1 MISEKDLHLF
11 QDRHIG
17 ISKSDENKIL
27 KELNYESLEDLITN
41 TIPDDI
47 LMKTKLNLDEGKSEF
62 EALNE
67 LKEIMGKNLLKR
79 SLIGQGYYDTITPS
93 VILRNVFENP
103 AWYTQYTPYQ
113 AEIAQGRLEAL
124 FNYQTIIADL
134 TGLPIANASL
144 LDEATAA
151 AEAMTMSAEI
161 NKRKFSRRFLVADN
175 CHKQTIELVKT
186 KASVLNIEVVVQSPE
201 EFDLSDKPFG
211 LLLQYPDTRGNVD
224 FYEELISR
232 AKKDK
237 IIVTV
242 ATDLMALTKLKTP
255 ADIGADVA
263 VGNTQRFGVP
273 MGFGGPHAAFFA
285 TKDEY
290 KRKIPGR
297 IVGASK
303 DVAGKTAYR
312 LALQTREQHIRR
324 DKATSNICTSQV
336 LLAIMASMYGVYH
349 GPKGL
354 KVIAN
359 RIHSLAC
366 LFSEALSDAGYDI
379 LNKKFFDTISVKTD
393 KADSIRSDALK
404 KGFNLGGD
412 SSVLTIAFDEKS
424 NVEELKVLAT
434 AFGASEVKESFNSC
448 LEVSDLRTSA
458 YMRHPVFNS
467 YHTETEMMRYLRK
480 LELRDLSLAQSMISL
495 GSCTMK
501 LNAASEL
508 MPVSW
513 AETNS
518 LHPFIP
524 ENQAKGYM
532 QLFDDLEKWLCEITG
547 FDAVSLQPNSGAQGE
562 YAGLLAI
569 VGYHKANGDDHRNIC
584 IIPSSAHG
592 TNPASAVLAGMK
604 VVVTKCT
611 ENGDIDLE
619 DLREKAEKHKDN
631 LSALMITYPSTH
643 GVFETKIREICQV
656 IHDFGGQVYMDGAN
670 LNAQIGLAQPGKY
683 GADVMHMNL
692 HKTFAI
698 PHGGGGPGMGPIAV
712 SKHLADFLPSHPISS
727 VGGSKSI
734 GPVSAAGWG
743 SASILLISWM
753 YIRMMGG
760 NGLTRASEIAILSAN
775 YMAKRLDPHF
785 PVVFKGM
792 NATVAHECI
801 INLNE
806 VKKTADV
813 SVDDIAKRLIDY
825 GFHAPTVSW
834 PVPNTMMIEP
844 TESES
849 LKELDMFCDAM
860 ASIRD
865 EIREIENGTAAKGN
879 NVLSHAPHTASIICG
894 DIWDRPYSRNKAA
907 FPAEY
912 VRENKFWPYV
922 SRVDNVGGDR
932 NLICTC
938 PNISE
943 YE

>member
-67 LKEIMGKNLLKR
+67 LKEIMGKNILKR

-161 NKRKFSRRFLVADN
+161 NKRKFSRRFLVANN

-232 AKKDK
+232 AKQDK

-303 DVAGKTAYR
+303 DVTGKTAYR

-379 LNKKFFDTISVKTD
+379 LNKKFFDTISVKTE

-424 NVEELKVLAT
+424 NIEELKVLAT

-448 LEVSDLRTSA
+448 LEVSDLRTSD

-518 LHPFIP
+518 LHPYIP

-611 ENGDIDLE
+611 ENGDIDIE
-619 DLREKAEKHKDN
+619 DLREK
-631 LSALMITYPSTH
+631 S
-643 GVFETKIREICQV
+643 
-656 IHDFGGQVYMDGAN
+656 
-670 LNAQIGLAQPGKY
+670 
-683 GADVMHMNL
+683 
-692 HKTFAI
+692 
-698 PHGGGGPGMGPIAV
+698 
-712 SKHLADFLPSHPISS
+712 
-727 VGGSKSI
+727 
-734 GPVSAAGWG
+734 
-743 SASILLISWM
+743 
-753 YIRMMGG
+753 
-760 NGLTRASEIAILSAN
+760 
-775 YMAKRLDPHF
+775 
-785 PVVFKGM
+785 
-792 NATVAHECI
+792 
-801 INLNE
+801 
-806 VKKTADV
+806 
-813 SVDDIAKRLIDY
+813 
-825 GFHAPTVSW
+825 
-834 PVPNTMMIEP
+834 
-844 TESES
+844 
-849 LKELDMFCDAM
+849 
-860 ASIRD
+860 
-865 EIREIENGTAAKGN
+865 
-879 NVLSHAPHTASIICG
+879 
-894 DIWDRPYSRNKAA
+894 
-907 FPAEY
+907 
-912 VRENKFWPYV
+912 
-922 SRVDNVGGDR
+922 
-932 NLICTC
+932 
-938 PNISE
+938 
-943 YE
+943 

>member
-1 MISEKDLHLF
+1 MHLF
-11 QDRHIG
+11 
-17 ISKSDENKIL
+17 
-27 KELNYESLEDLITN
+27 
-41 TIPDDI
+41 
-47 LMKTKLNLDEGKSEF
+47 
-62 EALNE
+62 
-67 LKEIMGKNLLKR
+67 
-79 SLIGQGYYDTITPS
+79 
-93 VILRNVFENP
+93 
-103 AWYTQYTPYQ
+103 
-113 AEIAQGRLEAL
+113 
-124 FNYQTIIADL
+124 
-134 TGLPIANASL
+134 

-161 NKRKFSRRFLVADN
+161 NKRKFSRRFLVANN

-232 AKKDK
+232 AKQDK

-303 DVAGKTAYR
+303 DVTGKTAYR

-379 LNKKFFDTISVKTD
+379 LNKKFFDTISVKTE

-424 NVEELKVLAT
+424 NIEELKVLAT

-448 LEVSDLRTSA
+448 LEVSDLRTSD

-518 LHPFIP
+518 LHPYIP

-611 ENGDIDLE
+611 ENGDIDIE

-643 GVFETKIREICQV
+643 GVFETK
-656 IHDFGGQVYMDGAN
+656 
-670 LNAQIGLAQPGKY
+670 
-683 GADVMHMNL
+683 
-692 HKTFAI
+692 
-698 PHGGGGPGMGPIAV
+698 
-712 SKHLADFLPSHPISS
+712 
-727 VGGSKSI
+727 
-734 GPVSAAGWG
+734 
-743 SASILLISWM
+743 
-753 YIRMMGG
+753 
-760 NGLTRASEIAILSAN
+760 
-775 YMAKRLDPHF
+775 
-785 PVVFKGM
+785 
-792 NATVAHECI
+792 
-801 INLNE
+801 
-806 VKKTADV
+806 
-813 SVDDIAKRLIDY
+813 
-825 GFHAPTVSW
+825 
-834 PVPNTMMIEP
+834 NT
-844 TESES
+844 
-849 LKELDMFCDAM
+849 
-860 ASIRD
+860 
-865 EIREIENGTAAKGN
+865 
-879 NVLSHAPHTASIICG
+879 
-894 DIWDRPYSRNKAA
+894 
-907 FPAEY
+907 
-912 VRENKFWPYV
+912 
-922 SRVDNVGGDR
+922 
-932 NLICTC
+932 
-938 PNISE
+938 
-943 YE
+943 